1 MHSYQDGWIIAL
13 DNKELFCT
21 YCDIW
26 SDMKIFLDT
35 ANIDEIRE
43 GVEMGLVDGV
53 TTNPS
58 LIAKVK
64 GKDFKTVVT
73 EILKVTPGPVS
84 IEVVATDFDGMI
96 SQARKIRELGSNAVV
111 KIPII
116 LEGLKAIRRL
126 KQDNIPVN
134 CTLIFSPVQALF
146 AAKAGAEYVSPF
158 VGRLDDISEDGMF
171 LVEQIRTIFDN
182 YDIET
187 KILVASV
194 RNPVHVVRAAMM
206 GADVATLPFEVLKK
220 LPEHPKTKE
229 GLARFLDDWKTVSGD
244 GKFPL

>member
-1 MHSYQDGWIIAL
+1 
-13 DNKELFCT
+13 
-21 YCDIW
+21 
-26 SDMKIFLDT
+26 MKIFLDT

-43 GVEMGLVDGV
+43 GVELGLVDGV

-58 LIAKVK
+58 LVSKIK

-73 EILKVTPGPVS
+73 EILKATPGPVS
-84 IEVVATDFDGMI
+84 IEVVATDYEGMI
-96 SQARKIRELGSNAVV
+96 SQAHKIWNLGDNAVV
-111 KIPII
+111 KIPMI
-116 LEGLKAIRRL
+116 LDGLKAIRSL
-126 KQDNIPVN
+126 KKENIPVN
-134 CTLIFSPVQALF
+134 CTLIFNPVQALF

-171 LVEQIRTIFDN
+171 LIEQIRTIFDN
-182 YDIET
+182 YSIDT

-194 RNPVHVVRAAMM
+194 RHPLHVVRSAMI

-220 LPEHPKTKE
+220 LPEHPKTAE
-229 GLARFLDDWKTVSGD
+229 GLSKFLDDWKKVSGD